1 MLFTCLYR
9 SSSQNC
15 DQFSDFYKDFSI
27 LLSNINDHRPSCSV
41 IVGHFNAKCSKWYR
55 LDKKDAVSETL
66 QTYTTTSGY
75 SKLIDKPTHC
85 VNGSSSCIDL
95 IFTSNT
101 SLVTDFGVNPRLYK
115 TCHHNLIFGKINF
128 NIPLLPPFYRDI
140 WDYKRAIVEIAQK
153 AITNFNWK
161 QAFSNSSVNE
171 NVRLFGD
178 TLKNIFSNY
187 IPNRRIKI
195 DYSKPKWMTHKTFT
209 ALRKRSKLSKK
220 YYANPSMVNKKEL
233 NSYSKYY
240 TEIITDTK
248 DKFLNRPSVK
258 LDDANASAKSYWST
272 INNFLNK
279 KKYPAI
285 PPLLFNGTLVSD
297 SKEKANLFN
306 SYFSSQCTPIDTF
319 SKRPVFA

>member
-1 MLFTCLYR
+1 M
-9 SSSQNC
+9 
-15 DQFSDFYKDFSI
+15 
-27 LLSNINDHRPSCSV
+27 
-41 IVGHFNAKCSKWYR
+41 G
-55 LDKKDAVSETL
+55 ETL

-75 SKLIDKPTHC
+75 SQLIDQPTRC
-85 VNGSSSCIDL
+85 VNGSSSCIYL
-95 IFTSNT
+95 IFNSST

-128 NIPLLPPFYRDI
+128 NIPLLPSFYRDI
-140 WDYKRAIVEIAQK
+140 WDYKRTTVKIAQK

-187 IPNRRIKI
+187 IPNRRIQI
-195 DYSKPKWMTHKTFT
+195 DYRKPKWMTPKTFA

-233 NSYSKYY
+233 NSYSKYC
-240 TEIITDTK
+240 TEIITDAK

-258 LDDANASAKSYWST
+258 LGDPNASAKSYWYI
-272 INNFLNK
+272 INNSLNK
-279 KKYPAI
+279 KKI
-285 PPLLFNGTLVSD
+285 LLYH
-297 SKEKANLFN
+297 LF
-306 SYFSSQCTPIDTF
+306 
-319 SKRPVFA
+319 V